1 MLLRFEVANHRSIL
15 QPAELSMIAVDDD
28 RPATRGF
35 TLLGERV
42 LTVAGIYGP
51 NASGKSNILEA
62 LAWLSTAVGS
72 SLRGWGEEV
81 PRDPFRFAD
90 GPSEPSVYDI
100 QMVAADGIRYAYHL
114 EVNDSEVLYESLYSY
129 PERRRRILFER
140 DGLEIDFRRG
150 LGTLAGGTRML
161 LTPTTLVLSAILRL
175 DHPEVDSFARELAGI
190 RGLNIGTARAW
201 RRMPGRTSVRSRQVT
216 EQLFLSDDPVSGK
229 VSSEDKAE
237 DLAIER
243 KLALEMLRFADLG
256 IDDVQ
261 VLVREDRREVQLVHR
276 AGDEQIS
283 FALPDESVGTRTWF
297 GLIGPVLTALREGHL
312 LLFDEIDARLHPR
325 LSARLIEL
333 FQDPATNP
341 RNAQIIFT
349 THDTSLLNHLNRDE
363 VWITEKGTD
372 GATKLTALAEFGG
385 DKVRRSL
392 NLEKAYLQ
400 GRFGGIPEL
409 DQFRLRQALGMLP
422 GED

>member
-1 MLLRFEVANHRSIL
+1 MLLKFEVANHRSIL
-15 QPAELSMIAVDDD
+15 QPAELSMIAVDDE
-28 RPATRGF
+28 RPAARGF

-62 LAWLSTAVGS
+62 LAWLSAAVSS

-81 PRDPFRFAD
+81 PRDPFRFAG
-90 GPSEPSVYDI
+90 GPSEPSVYDVQI
-100 QMVAADGIRYAYHL
+100 VADGVRYAYHL
-114 EVNDSEVLYESLYSY
+114 EVNDTEVLYESLYSY

-190 RGLNIGTARAW
+190 KSLNIGTTRAW
-201 RRMPGRTSVRSRQVT
+201 RRMRGRNYVRPHQVT
-216 EQLFLSDDPVSGK
+216 EQLFLSDDLTSGK
-229 VSSEDKAE
+229 SSSVDEE
-237 DLAIER
+237 GLAIER

-256 IDDVQ
+256 IDDV
-261 VLVREDRREVQLVHR
+261 LVIAREEGREVQLVHR
-276 AGDEQIS
+276 AGEEQLS

-297 GLIGPVLTALREGHL
+297 GLIGPVLTALRQGHL
-312 LLFDEIDARLHPR
+312 LLFDEMDARLHPR

-363 VWITEKGTD
+363 VWITEKGDD
-372 GATKLTALAEFGG
+372 GATTLTALAEFGG

-400 GRFGGIPEL
+400 GRFGGVPEL

>member
-1 MLLRFEVANHRSIL
+1 VLLRFEVANHRSIL
-15 QPAELSMIAVDDD
+15 QPVELSMIAVDED

-35 TLLGERV
+35 ALLGERA

-62 LAWLSTAVGS
+62 LAWLSAAVGS

-90 GPSEPSVYDI
+90 GPNEPSVYDI
-100 QMVAADGIRYAYHL
+100 QMVADGVRYAYHL
-114 EVNDSEVLYESLYSY
+114 EVSDSEVLYESLYSY

-175 DHPEVDSFARELAGI
+175 DHPEVDPFARELAGI
-190 RGLNIGTARAW
+190 RGLNVGTGRAW
-201 RRMPGRTSVRSRQVT
+201 RRMPGRGSVRSRQVT
-216 EQLFLSDDPVSGK
+216 EQIFMSDDDPEQRK
-229 VSSEDKAE
+229 PPHESEVE
-237 DLAIER
+237 DLSIER

-261 VLVREDRREVQLVHR
+261 VITGEDKREVRLVHR
-276 AGDEQIS
+276 AKDEQLS

-297 GLIGPVLTALREGHL
+297 SLIGPVLTALREGHL
-312 LLFDEIDARLHPR
+312 LLFDEIDARLHPT

-363 VWITEKGTD
+363 VWLTEKGPD
-372 GATKLTALAEFGG
+372 GATSLTALAEFGG

-392 NLEKAYLQ
+392 NLERAYLQ
-400 GRFGGIPEL
+400 GRFGGIPQL